1 MARRGAGGAAGGGA
15 AAGAAAAG
23 VQEDSAAT
31 TLGND
36 RRAGRGGIVV
46 QLDGGR
52 DAGGGGLASPKS
64 PQEIQQERKSYNEMF
79 QAFLAHARSRGFFDG
94 CEKGTPEYNLKIQQ
108 CIAKFEEL
116 KAKNL

>member
-1 MARRGAGGAAGGGA
+1 MKLDSDVMDPWIVCAKIPEERAKERR
-15 AAGAAAAG
+15 
-23 VQEDSAAT
+23 
-31 TLGND
+31 N
-36 RRAGRGGIVV
+36 
-46 QLDGGR
+46 
-52 DAGGGGLASPKS
+52 
-64 PQEIQQERKSYNEMF
+64 YNEMF